1 MNGKKLLK
9 MGFALLALGLF
20 SCTNATNSSNIETI
34 PEEGETMEKIM
45 LSLKIDEETVDVTW
59 ENNPSAKG
67 LSRLASNGL
76 RIDMRMYGG
85 FEQVG
90 LLGTSLPSNDV
101 QMTTSPGDIVLYS
114 GNQIVVFY
122 GSNTWDYTKLGHI
135 NLSREKLEDLLGK
148 KPVSLY
154 ISKN

>member
-1 MNGKKLLK
+1 
-9 MGFALLALGLF
+9 
-20 SCTNATNSSNIETI
+20 
-34 PEEGETMEKIM
+34 MEKIM